1 MDAVSFTKDWIKS
14 DQAEQDIAEECVE
27 THHRDKYHALDSA
40 VATENNS
47 TCKNPRIREI
57 LADQTTLEKE
67 ELYSKGAALGSS
79 DDATLWSAGRF
90 EQPAPIGLEPEP
102 LLNIFTSSKL
112 INEKRILGSDGRE
125 IDVVGIFSW
134 FSPRYSL
141 LTDRCRAL
149 ENYRISPDF
158 SSCVRCGPGTGPT
171 EDRRECK
178 PCEQLVGHR
187 YSQDGGSCVRCPPG
201 EWPSSTS
208 PSECLAC
215 HLVEGVR
222 YSEDRSTCVRCEA
235 DTTPSADSTQCLD
248 CSLPDHALNP
258 KTKRCFKCSPGS
270 WRSTWPNT
278 EGSKCSPCELLNG
291 VRYSDDR
298 TTCVQCPHSFTPN
311 EDSTAC
317 LPCSDWNNFYTS
329 PNKTRCAVCP
339 GGQKARDDQLS
350 CYSIDGKYESWESW
364 GSCSISCLET
374 GGELGVKYR
383 RRRCTRPLYGGK
395 ECDPAGKEE
404 SEPCAGNGTGITLC
418 PVDGTWQR
426 WNNWT
431 ACSVTCGGGGTRTRT
446 RFCNEPQHGGKYCEG
461 VNLQQEPCTNS
472 KPCPVDGYWSD
483 YTGWG
488 TCSKTCGGGT
498 MTRTRICTPP
508 LHDGAECVGSA
519 VDTSDCSMQP
529 CLPPGVWLGEWTPWG
544 GCVWIRKV
552 FGPPCGQ
559 GRRTR
564 TRVCIEPPG
573 GRWCQPSVTTASQDC
588 NVSCD
593 RFFDFSYLDQ
603 IRDG

>member
-141 LTDRCRAL
+141 LTDSCRAL

-248 CSLPDHALNP
+248 CSLPDHVLSP
-258 KTKRCFKCSPGS
+258 DTRRCRKCPEGN
-270 WRSTWPNT
+270 WPST
-278 EGSKCSPCELLNG
+278 EGFSCSPCNLLDG
-291 VRYSDDR
+291 VRYSDDKR
-298 TTCVQCPHSFTPN
+298 TCVHCPPGTTPT
-311 EDSTAC
+311 EDSTEC
-317 LPCSDWNNFYTS
+317 LNCSGWNTFYTS
-329 PNKTRCAVCP
+329 ANKTRCGECP
-339 GGQKARDDQLS
+339 GGQGATEDHLGCHR
-350 CYSIDGKYESWESW
+350 IDGQWESW
-364 GSCSISCLET
+364 GPWTSCSKSCVAKD
-374 GGELGVKYR
+374 GEAGAKYR
-383 RRRCTRPLYGGK
+383 ERQCTSPKYGGK
-395 ECDPAGKEE
+395 DCDPAGSKE
-404 SEPCAGNGTGITLC
+404 SQQCAGESISLT
-418 PVDGTWQR
+418 
-426 WNNWT
+426 
-431 ACSVTCGGGGTRTRT
+431 
-446 RFCNEPQHGGKYCEG
+446 Y
-461 VNLQQEPCTNS
+461 
-472 KPCPVDGYWSD
+472 CPVDGYWDSW
-483 YTGWG
+483 TRWG
-488 TCSKTCGGGT
+488 PCSQTCGGGT
-498 MTRTRICTPP
+498 QSRNRFCNKPQHGGEECQGQAEESRECNTEGCPV
-508 LHDGAECVGSA
+508 DGYWGPYGSW
-519 VDTSDCSMQP
+519 SSCSKK
-529 CLPPGVWLGEWTPWG
+529 CG
-544 GCVWIRKV
+544 GGTKV
-552 FGPPCGQ
+552 R
-559 GRRTR
+559 RRT
-564 TRVCIEPPG
+564 CIEPKNG
-573 GRWCQPSVTTASQDC
+573 GRRCQGDDEDRDICNSQSCGGTKLVTSSQWVDVSQWGTDSV
-588 NVSCD
+588 NVFAIGGGAA
-593 RFFDFSYLDQ
+593 RGY
-603 IRDG
+603 DGGNERVSRRCGKYRLLYQLLNNLYQLLNNYREQLLNT